1 MRVLQVGLGNI
12 GGGLE
17 AFVMNYYRELSKMDV
32 QFDFVCMYGKI
43 AYEKEIRT
51 LGGRIFYVPNVKK
64 NYLGYVKRF
73 KQILKKG
80 NYDVVHVNM
89 LSAANIVPL
98 RLASKA
104 GVRKVIAHSHNSSCP
119 GMVRKFMHWCNRAR
133 IKRYATDFFACSEVA
148 GRWLFGNEDYD
159 AGKVVIVH
167 NAISM
172 ERYLF
177 SEDHRAIVRSA
188 FGWGNRFVVGHV
200 GRFDPQKNHEGL
212 LDIFKEILKKR
223 PDAVLALIGS
233 RGGQY
238 ENILERVK
246 SENLEDKVF
255 FLGKRTDIGA
265 FLSAMDVFL
274 FPSLYEGLP
283 FALVEAQANG
293 LTCVIS
299 DTISREVNV
308 IPGQLKPLSLGT
320 SPEKWAETVVRAGKR
335 PRVGKEEIYQGLV
348 EGHFDICREARRLK
362 KLYGE

>member
-43 AYEKEIRT
+43 AYEKEIKT

-177 SEDHRAIVRSA
+177 SEDHRAIVRSE
-188 FGWGNRFVVGHV
+188 FGWGN
-200 GRFDPQKNHEGL
+200 P
-212 LDIFKEILKKR
+212 
-223 PDAVLALIGS
+223 
-233 RGGQY
+233 
-238 ENILERVK
+238 
-246 SENLEDKVF
+246 
-255 FLGKRTDIGA
+255 
-265 FLSAMDVFL
+265 
-274 FPSLYEGLP
+274 
-283 FALVEAQANG
+283 
-293 LTCVIS
+293 
-299 DTISREVNV
+299 
-308 IPGQLKPLSLGT
+308 
-320 SPEKWAETVVRAGKR
+320 
-335 PRVGKEEIYQGLV
+335 
-348 EGHFDICREARRLK
+348 
-362 KLYGE
+362 

>member
-43 AYEKEIRT
+43 AYEKEIKT

-223 PDAVLALIGS
+223 PDAVLALVGS

-246 SENLEDKVF
+246 NWRIRCFFWEREQISEPFCLRWMYFF
-255 FLGKRTDIGA
+255 FL
-265 FLSAMDVFL
+265 L
-274 FPSLYEGLP
+274 F
-283 FALVEAQANG
+283 
-293 LTCVIS
+293 TKDC
-299 DTISREVNV
+299 
-308 IPGQLKPLSLGT
+308 PLHLW
-320 SPEKWAETVVRAGKR
+320 K
-335 PRVGKEEIYQGLV
+335 
-348 EGHFDICREARRLK
+348 RRLTD
-362 KLYGE
+362 LPV